1 MNYYNFENYTEE
13 KKIFFSSTFILIAS
27 ISFVL
32 SLNYLNEISIN
43 KKQELITH
51 FENGNELTCL
61 NKIVSIKN
69 GYVLKSQSSS
79 QISDGKNMFNI
90 NICKKR

>member
-1 MNYYNFENYTEE
+1 MNYYNFENCVEE
-13 KKIFFSSTFILIAS
+13 KKIFFFSTFIILAS

-32 SLNYLNEISIN
+32 ILNYLNEISIN

-51 FENGNELTCL
+51 FVNGNELTCL
-61 NKIVSIKN
+61 NQIISIKN
-69 GYVLKSQSSS
+69 GYVLKIQSSS